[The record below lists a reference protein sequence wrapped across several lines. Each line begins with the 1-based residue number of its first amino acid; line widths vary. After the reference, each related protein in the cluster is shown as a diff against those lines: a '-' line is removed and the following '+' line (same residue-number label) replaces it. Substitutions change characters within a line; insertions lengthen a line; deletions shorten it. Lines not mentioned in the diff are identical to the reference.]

1 MISKILSFLSK
12 QTFSLLIIAVLMQ
25 TYVVHIS
32 SRMGSDDMFQ
42 IASTKNFIN
51 GHGFTIPR
59 VNTDNCKVEYNRLED
74 WPLGYSLTIAPLLY
88 ITNNNFELSELII
101 HFLALFLL
109 FFATLKILLLIIP
122 PEKKWS
128 ISLLFIF
135 FTFAYVPFR
144 HTNNADLLC
153 LGIYLSIIYF
163 IIKFYQNS
171 HNLFK
176 EFLFIFG
183 ISLLSASLSFIRY
196 AFYPHT
202 LSIFCF
208 FILAAFCF
216 HKKLNIKLL
225 AYSFF
230 ILLFSALF
238 IYIQIRSQTYTAS
251 LATNYLSGSES
262 FSNSGIKIF
271 YAPFFNAFFPD
282 NIFYSIYF
290 QISGNNTI
298 PIVLFGIISFVSF
311 ILLFFLLK
319 IILPSFSPIFSFY
332 FTKNRNTI
340 VSSSQAKLHF
350 LYLTALFTILCNIFF
365 LFIIYKGSV
374 LSWAELLGKNSLYT
388 YYAVISRYI
397 SITYFFTILTFFIYI
412 VLHKNNFLKKTL
424 FILFFCSFI
433 FQFSHWLY
441 LRSKFSLTDRQKNM
455 SEMNLPYGSYN
466 DFILL
471 HKKISTEKERI
482 IYIVTEDEKTN
493 YYRQL
498 RSEFFVSAN
507 GGITMEPQ
515 NFIHFKCDDLIN
527 DYKILVAK
535 HKIYDNIY
543 INQILSNNKHIH
555 YICLKNSNID
565 IYQIIPENSA
575 PK

>member
-32 SRMGSDDMFQ
+32 SRMGSDEIRQ
-42 IASTKNFIN
+42 IASANNFIH
-51 GHGFTIPR
+51 GHGFAIPSINQSNCTI
-59 VNTDNCKVEYNRLED
+59 EYTKLED
-74 WPLGYSLTIAPLLY
+74 WPLGYSLAISPFLL
-88 ITNNNFELSELII
+88 ITNNNFEISDLILFFI
-101 HFLALFLL
+101 SLLLLFLITHKL
-109 FFATLKILLLIIP
+109 LLLIIP
-122 PEKKWS
+122 KEKYWS
-128 ISLLFIF
+128 LSLFFIF
-135 FTFAYVPFR
+135 LSFAYTPFR
-144 HTNNADLLC
+144 HLGVSDILSI
-153 LGIYLSIIYF
+153 GIYLLIIYL
-163 IIKFYQNS
+163 IINFFYYSQS
-171 HNLFK
+171 LYK
-176 EFLFIFG
+176 EILLILS
-183 ISLLSASLSFIRY
+183 ISLLSAILSFIRY

-251 LATNYLSGSES
+251 LTTNYLSGSES
-262 FSNSGIKIF
+262 FSNSGIKIL

-282 NIFYSIYF
+282 NIFYSLFF
-290 QISGNNTI
+290 QITGYNTI

-332 FTKNRNTI
+332 FTKSSNPT
-340 VSSSQAKLHF
+340 VSSSQTIVNY
-350 LYLTALFTILCNIFF
+350 LYLTAFFTILCNIIF
-365 LFIIYKGSV
+365 LFIIYKGSA
-374 LSWAELLGKNSLYT
+374 LSWDKLLGKNSLYT

-397 SITYFFTILTFFIYI
+397 SITYFFTILSFFIYS

-441 LRSKFSLTDRQKNM
+441 LRSMFSLTDRQKNM

-555 YICLKNSNID
+555 YIC
-565 IYQIIPENSA
+565 
-575 PK
+575 